1 MFRKKKHQYYY
12 HQKKKIITPKV
23 IREIFSWLIITVIA
37 VVIAI
42 SLVLSFGMQV
52 KVIGDS
58 MEPSLV
64 NGQAVLVDRV
74 FSKIASPVI
83 GDVVVF
89 LPNGNA
95 NSHFYVKRIV
105 AGPGDTVQIIEGSLY
120 VNGNPEGKDKDF
132 DKMEDA
138 GIAENPIKLKSG
150 EYFVLGDNRNS
161 SEDSRS
167 ANIGIVG
174 QSMIIGKAWCKL
186 SGENA
191 GGGLIQKY

>member
-1 MFRKKKHQYYY
+1 MFRKKKNQYYY
-12 HQKKKIITPKV
+12 HQKKRIITPKV

-58 MEPSLV
+58 MEPALV

-74 FSKIASPVI
+74 FSKIASPGI

-174 QSMIIGKAWCKL
+174 QSMIIGKAWFKL